1 MLRGPSV
8 KACGGSMVRAKG
20 QHEVGPAGTQ
30 ACLLLGLISDHAEL
44 HRRRDRKV
52 CVWHLGVKCRSSPDH
67 PVTFVLSYGSKVER
81 IQTCQD
87 SGRALG

>member
-1 MLRGPSV
+1 
-8 KACGGSMVRAKG
+8 MVRARG

-30 ACLLLGLISDHAEL
+30 ACLLLGLISDHSSHAEL

-52 CVWHLGVKCRSSPDH
+52 CIWHLGVKCRSSPDH
-67 PVTFVLSYGSKVER
+67 PVTFVLSCGSKVER
-81 IQTCQD
+81 IHTFQD